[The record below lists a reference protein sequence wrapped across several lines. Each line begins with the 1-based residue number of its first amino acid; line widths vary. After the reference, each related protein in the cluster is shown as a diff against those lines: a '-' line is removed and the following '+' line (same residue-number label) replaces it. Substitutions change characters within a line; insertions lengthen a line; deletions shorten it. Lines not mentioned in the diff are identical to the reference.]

1 MADDAAMKETCIQE
15 PCFFLPF
22 FESGEWRTK
31 EKPPWKTL
39 KKAKVTPGFIRSL
52 ATYTEYRMKRSA
64 DLMEYLLSLEAD
76 WDVTMKKDGI
86 YVETKDMIYERILPK
101 IHEAGFTEDDYVLY
115 SEYTRK
121 WGML

>member
-1 MADDAAMKETCIQE
+1 M
-15 PCFFLPF
+15 
-22 FESGEWRTK
+22 
-31 EKPPWKTL
+31 
-39 KKAKVTPGFIRSL
+39 TPGFIRSL